1 MNANKHIRA
10 LCHDHDIT
18 QGYNYDHEYFGD
30 YYIHEDTQGYSAR
43 EEFVHEWYALME
55 EELRG

>member
-1 MNANKHIRA
+1 MNITKHIRA
-10 LCHDHDIT
+10 LCHDTT

-30 YYIHEDTQGYSAR
+30 YCIHEDTQEYSAR